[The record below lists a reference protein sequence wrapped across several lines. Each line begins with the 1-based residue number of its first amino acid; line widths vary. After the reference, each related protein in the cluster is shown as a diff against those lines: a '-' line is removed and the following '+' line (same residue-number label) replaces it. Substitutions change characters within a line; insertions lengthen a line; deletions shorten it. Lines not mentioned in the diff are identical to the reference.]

1 MGLPKFLNLQ
11 NTILKRMSLTD
22 SKLVNLITNDST
34 KLEKIMIK
42 NDFPLV
48 AFTKVLLRKCLQDV

>member
-11 NTILKRMSLTD
+11 NTILKKMSLTD

-48 AFTKVLLRKCLQDV
+48 AFTKVLLRKYLQDV

>member
-1 MGLPKFLNLQ
+1 
-11 NTILKRMSLTD
+11 MSITD

-48 AFTKVLLRKCLQDV
+48 AFTKVLLRKYLQDV

>member
-48 AFTKVLLRKCLQDV
+48 AFTKVLLRKYLQDV